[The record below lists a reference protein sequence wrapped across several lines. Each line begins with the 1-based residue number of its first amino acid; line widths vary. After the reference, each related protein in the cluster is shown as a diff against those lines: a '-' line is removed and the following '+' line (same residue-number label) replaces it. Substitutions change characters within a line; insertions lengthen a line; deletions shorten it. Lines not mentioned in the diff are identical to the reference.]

1 MPCVSTRVKTPVTM
15 RTPSGVRP
23 TGLQP
28 PSHDVLRAWVNGGID
43 GTCTRFLCR
52 DRAVSRLLRPR
63 PHDSTSPAGRSSP
76 APETP
81 VGFSGTRLRPLYT
94 GPSTSRRV
102 FTSTSVVRARPR
114 HQPPVA
120 ERHGTSWGG
129 CPLPSGAFGP
139 GPCLVPGTCNP
150 AQGALH
156 TLRNSS
162 NGVRYRI
169 RTCRLLVRSQA
180 LYPDELTEHE
190 WWTAWALPPAPND

>member
-1 MPCVSTRVKTPVTM
+1 MA
-15 RTPSGVRP
+15 GP
-23 TGLQP
+23 TGLAP
-28 PSHDVLRAWVNGGID
+28 AFS
-43 GTCTRFLCR
+43 
-52 DRAVSRLLRPR
+52 AVTGQYLDYFDLGPMK
-63 PHDSTSPAGRSSP
+63 DSTSPAGRSSP
-76 APETP
+76 APGTP

-129 CPLPSGAFGP
+129 CPLPSGAIGP

-162 NGVRYRI
+162 NGARWGN
-169 RTCRLLVRSQA
+169 RTRQ
-180 LYPDELTEHE
+180 
-190 WWTAWALPPAPND
+190 PPASQTGALSVELPEQDGGPAGTRTLNRRFKRPMLYYLSYESMKKWWAARELNPALSD